1 MPIKKK
7 RRFTFHIFASRITI
21 QYSASYRWTPSKY
34 SSNLVILFTF
44 QRVKL
49 SMHRALMMAIF
60 TLYSLEV
67 LNYWIEILR
76 SKSANRWTL
85 AGLLGKKFYSKPAK
99 KAKINHN
106 KGKKFV
112 KQYRNHASWV
122 LTKKVWTKLS
132 ARCKI
137 KVAKTNSQ
145 KSK

>member
-7 RRFTFHIFASRITI
+7 RRFTFHIFASKITI

-44 QRVKL
+44 QKVKL
-49 SMHRALMMAIF
+49 SMHQALMMAIF

-85 AGLLGKKFYSKPAK
+85 AGLLVKKFYSKPAK

-112 KQYRNHASWV
+112 KQYRNLASWV

-132 ARCKI
+132 AHCKI